1 MTNNNENEVIHG
13 DDDDVISTGVASLL
27 RGPIMAANS
36 TISSG
41 GRGGKSCGDDA
52 AVAVA
57 ASALGTWQDVGGGER
72 NIAIH
77 TNHHQDVI
85 GATNL
90 TPSMFR
96 KHFFPEETPTPS
108 QVRNGFMDEAIMVA
122 GSANTKKTPG
132 SGTSTRSGSISNEL
146 GSISNGGG
154 FRRQHTLRRQ
164 KQHQQQQSNTPS
176 MERSHFLPS
185 PQDSVSTM
193 GQLSPSEEYNVVV
206 AVRPPTTTTTG
217 AGDTLMQQHPWQYS
231 TAAGGNSNT
240 NNITNFHPSVDGMIA
255 LGEEQMR
262 QNTPAN
268 TNNVDN
274 NSKKLQVAV
283 TKKPFLR
290 KGTRREPS
298 ALHTRI
304 NKSNNNSGDVGLTP
318 STARLQQQRISP
330 HSSAVLSRKPMAND
344 YHAVL
349 SDTTIESQS
358 ARKERLARLEK
369 MQEDLIHDLE
379 RRLARKEE
387 AREDRR
393 QLRMM
398 TRKKVT
404 STPATSAAA
413 KASVTPSQMRTPAA
427 ATMGIP
433 SQSTSRRGSAT
444 MRNEQMMI
452 ENNSR
457 ADSSKN
463 STKETGVNL
472 SVAINATA
480 EHQHEDIITPSQ
492 ARRASSPTAE
502 SIVEKYEAKRNAER
516 AVEDNNVEHPRSR
529 SNDKVGPKVDNA
541 DKKSTKSNQPA
552 VRSKSMPRPRSTI
565 RSGNLSRE
573 AASFDVDEKKAF
585 EEWKKKEAEQWALIK
600 NMRKRQET
608 ALREAEGERERVSCR
623 IGCYCGALSFST
635 HTTSDLIYHAC

>member
-1 MTNNNENEVIHG
+1 
-13 DDDDVISTGVASLL
+13 
-27 RGPIMAANS
+27 
-36 TISSG
+36 
-41 GRGGKSCGDDA
+41 
-52 AVAVA
+52 
-57 ASALGTWQDVGGGER
+57 
-72 NIAIH
+72 
-77 TNHHQDVI
+77 
-85 GATNL
+85 
-90 TPSMFR
+90 
-96 KHFFPEETPTPS
+96 
-108 QVRNGFMDEAIMVA
+108 
-122 GSANTKKTPG
+122 
-132 SGTSTRSGSISNEL
+132 
-146 GSISNGGG
+146 
-154 FRRQHTLRRQ
+154 
-164 KQHQQQQSNTPS
+164 
-176 MERSHFLPS
+176 
-185 PQDSVSTM
+185 
-193 GQLSPSEEYNVVV
+193 
-206 AVRPPTTTTTG
+206 
-217 AGDTLMQQHPWQYS
+217 
-231 TAAGGNSNT
+231 
-240 NNITNFHPSVDGMIA
+240 
-255 LGEEQMR
+255 
-262 QNTPAN
+262 
-268 TNNVDN
+268 
-274 NSKKLQVAV
+274 
-283 TKKPFLR
+283 
-290 KGTRREPS
+290 
-298 ALHTRI
+298 
-304 NKSNNNSGDVGLTP
+304 
-318 STARLQQQRISP
+318 
-330 HSSAVLSRKPMAND
+330 MAND

-463 STKETGVNL
+463 STTETGVNL

-480 EHQHEDIITPSQ
+480 KHRHEGIITPSQ
-492 ARRASSPTAE
+492 ARRESSPTAD
-502 SIVEKYEAKRNAER
+502 SIVERYEAKRNTEKA
-516 AVEDNNVEHPRSR
+516 AEDNNVEHPSSR

-541 DKKSTKSNQPA
+541 DKKSTKSNQQA

-573 AASFDVDEKKAF
+573 AASVDVNEKKAF